1 MPARANPEF
10 SASVSKECTLG
21 ALVSLLLRLLVFGML
36 VASTTLPAHGEKTDR
51 ERERAEAG
59 MEWTSLAKGRTEFE
73 VSDPALVPSRLTS
86 AARLAGCKIEDG
98 IASSSVRFAKLES
111 HRLAI
116 VFCSSIVGSHM
127 VFDLSTLER
136 PRLIRLPIIKMP
148 EGFGTT
154 DRPGW
159 LTREKETSIFEA
171 ETTSDMKPSWDL
183 RHTYQFNGS
192 WDFVVIRVEVKG
204 MHGHDKWTTIW
215 EAPGWTFP
223 EVKQ

>member
-1 MPARANPEF
+1 MA
-10 SASVSKECTLG
+10 K
-21 ALVSLLLRLLVFGML
+21 LVSLLLRLLLVGML
-36 VASTTLPAHGEKTDR
+36 VVSSMLAAHGEKTDP

-73 VSDPALVPSRLTS
+73 VSDAALVPSRLTS

-111 HRLAI
+111 HRIAI
-116 VFCSSIVGSHM
+116 VFCSSIIGSHM

-136 PRLIRLPIIKMP
+136 PRLIRLPTIKMP

-154 DRPGW
+154 NRPGW
-159 LTREKETSIFEA
+159 LTREKETSIFQA
-171 ETTSDMKPSWDL
+171 VTGSDMKPSWDV
-183 RHTYQFNGS
+183 RHTYQFNGA

-204 MHGHDKWTTIW
+204 MPGHDEWTTIW
-215 EAPGWTFP
+215 EAPRWTLP